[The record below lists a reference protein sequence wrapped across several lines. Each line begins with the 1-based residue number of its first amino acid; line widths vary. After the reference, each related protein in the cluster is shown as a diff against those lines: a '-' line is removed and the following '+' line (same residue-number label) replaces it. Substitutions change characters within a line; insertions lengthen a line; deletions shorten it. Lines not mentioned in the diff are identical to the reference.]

1 MATTPESGRREV
13 LWIERPEGELR
24 PQPSSDAEA
33 RERLDAGS
41 AGFASV
47 GAADTGRLE
56 VSVGAG
62 AFGLPRT
69 PGAGLPQEPFAA
81 VLACSDARVP
91 VELVFGQATN
101 DLFVIRVAG
110 NVPGTECVGSLH
122 YAMANMASV
131 KLAVVLGH
139 SQCGAVTAAVDAL
152 LAPQTYL
159 QVVHD
164 PPLRA
169 IVDSLLAGVRMA
181 ALALEAEFGAD
192 VSSAGGFRDALIAVS
207 VVANAAITATMLDRD
222 LDRPVVYGVFD
233 LHERTVGV
241 GSRDGWS
248 PGLLAAPA
256 DDAALAALLTAAA
269 AAQADKFTADRG

>member
-1 MATTPESGRREV
+1 MSNASGSDRREV
-13 LWIERPEGELR
+13 LWVERAAPELPAPPG
-24 PQPSSDAEA
+24 SDIEA
-33 RERLDAGS
+33 RARLDAGS

-47 GAADTGRLE
+47 GDAEGGRIE
-56 VSVGAG
+56 VSVGAE

-81 VLACSDARVP
+81 VLGCSDARVP

-101 DLFVIRVAG
+101 DIFVVRVAG

-122 YAMANMASV
+122 YAIANMASV
-131 KLAVVLGH
+131 RLVTVLGH

-169 IVDSLLAGVRMA
+169 IVDALLAGVRMA
-181 ALALEAEFGAD
+181 ALALEAVHGPDVRGAN
-192 VSSAGGFRDALIAVS
+192 GFRDALIGVAVL
-207 VVANAAITATMLDRD
+207 ANAAITATMLDRD
-222 LDRPVVYGVFD
+222 LDRTVVFGVFD
-233 LHERTVGV
+233 LEQRTVGV
-241 GSRDGWS
+241 DTAAGWV
-248 PGLLAAPA
+248 PGLVDAPA
-256 DDAALAALLTAAA
+256 DDAALAALLSGAAGA
-269 AAQADKFTADRG
+269 ATLA